1 MMTRELLWLTLT
13 VILTMVLWIPYTLD
27 RVKVRGLMGSMANP
41 SRDDKPQSPWAQR
54 LYFAHT
60 NAVDNLVVFA
70 PLVLILDSMGHSTQM
85 TVLACAVYFWARL
98 AHAIIYALGITVL
111 RTVAFVVGFLAQAV
125 LVLAVFG
132 KL

>member
-1 MMTRELLWLTLT
+1 MTQEFMWLTFT

-27 RVKVRGLMGSMANP
+27 RIKVRGPMGAMANP

-70 PLVLILDSMGHSTQM
+70 PLVLILDSMGHSTQS
-85 TVLACAVYFWARL
+85 TIIACAVYFWARL
-98 AHAIIYALGITVL
+98 AHAVIYALGIPVL
-111 RTVAFVVGFLAQAV
+111 RTVAFTIGFLAQAV